1 MFWKSLRTQ
10 NERLK
15 AAGKALAEKY
25 KTLEKENDELT
36 AKARSLEG
44 NLNSLKNVVKVC
56 KEQKFCEVC
65 KFGARR
71 KWNVYMPPGQQKKT
85 IQLMD
90 VVTSLTWNVREDEEV
105 K

>member
-71 KWNVYMPPGQQKKT
+71 KWNVYIPFGGMHECSEMICLK
-85 IQLMD
+85 
-90 VVTSLTWNVREDEEV
+90 NVSCEDFEKQET
-105 K
+105 